1 MAKAYVDT
9 TVLADIVLKHGQP
22 QEQGLAAL
30 RSFEITQ
37 LPVYAI
43 KEFKRGPLA
52 NFTWLHNKFVTT
64 QSFAE
69 TIAALHAVS
78 RTPKRYL
85 TSTALEAVV
94 KAAYSIAQETPST
107 LAAKYG
113 VDAEM
118 DKIYCDEYRLSLKK
132 TIFQA
137 WSSLRSVAT
146 ETVQPLSC
154 YDEKPPYEKRGMIE
168 LDPKK
173 CDLQPTCC
181 LVTSL
186 KLMANDLK
194 KMREAI
200 QASGSDRQE
209 DQRRSKALKQVYHT
223 KTAITDDV
231 CRALG
236 DAIIVAY
243 APAGA
248 TILTTN
254 VRDHTVLANAVG
266 KRVQS
271 PKEIVERDGLSS

>member
-1 MAKAYVDT
+1 LAKAYVDT

-69 TIAALHAVS
+69 TIAALQAVS

-94 KAAYSIAQETPST
+94 KAGYSIAQETPST

-113 VDAEM
+113 ANAEM

-137 WSSLRSVAT
+137 WSSLRSVTT

-181 LVTSL
+181 LVMSL
-186 KLMANDLK
+186 KLMASDLK

-243 APAGA
+243 APPGA

-266 KRVQS
+266 KQVQS
-271 PKEIVERDGLSS
+271 PKEIVERDRFSS

>member
-1 MAKAYVDT
+1 LASAYVDT
-9 TVLADIVLKHGQP
+9 TILADIVLKHGQP
-22 QEQGLAAL
+22 QEQGLEAL
-30 RSFEITQ
+30 RSFELTQ

-52 NFTWLHNKFVTT
+52 YFTWLHNKFVTT
-64 QSFAE
+64 QSFAA
-69 TIAALHAVS
+69 TIAALQAVS

-94 KAAYSIAQETPST
+94 KTSASIAQETPST
-107 LAAKYG
+107 LVAKYG
-113 VDAEM
+113 ADAEM

-137 WSSLRSVAT
+137 WSSLRGITT

-173 CDLQPTCC
+173 CDLEPTCC
-181 LVTSL
+181 LGRSL
-186 KLMANDLK
+186 RLMADDLK

-200 QASGSDRQE
+200 QTSGSNRQE
-209 DQRRSKALKQVYHT
+209 DQRRSKALRQVFHT
-223 KTAITDDV
+223 KTPVTDDV

-236 DAIIVAY
+236 DVIIVAY
-243 APAGA
+243 APPSAI
-248 TILTTN
+248 ILTTN
-254 VRDHTVLANAVG
+254 LRDHRVLASALG
-266 KRVQS
+266 KKVQS
-271 PKEIVERDGLSS
+271 PKEIVERDRLSS